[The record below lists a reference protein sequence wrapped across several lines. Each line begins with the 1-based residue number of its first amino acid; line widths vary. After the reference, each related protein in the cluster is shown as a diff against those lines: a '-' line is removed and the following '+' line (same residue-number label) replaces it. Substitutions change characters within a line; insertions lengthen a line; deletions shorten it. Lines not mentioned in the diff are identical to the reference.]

1 MSGPY
6 PYVSSWTDPRGAFSA
21 SQSAELL
28 GADHNV
34 KTHDVVLVEVGLAAK
49 PAPYPVTIASGFG
62 CIIRSDSQMQSA
74 PSVAARAAKR

>member
-1 MSGPY
+1 M
-6 PYVSSWTDPRGAFSA
+6 
-21 SQSAELL
+21 
-28 GADHNV
+28 

-62 CIIRSDSQMQSA
+62 CIMRSDSQMQSA